1 MKMKKKEEV
10 VSLSKHNE
18 LARDYD
24 EMKEKCDALVKNGT
38 EMGEKIVSLKKEIA
52 SLKGQ
57 NTRLKRDVEHYKQ
70 LNKEGDELNEQRIAE
85 INDLKDKLKEAER
98 CVRGKDRVI
107 DGLNDQT
114 LGLRETILTQETLI
128 KDLRGDL
135 KAYEA
140 NTDWF
145 NALPWWRKPFAKM

>member
-24 EMKEKCDALVKNGT
+24 EMKEKCDDLVKNGV
-38 EMGEKIVSLKKEIA
+38 EMGERIVSLKKEIA

-70 LNKEGDELNEQRIAE
+70 LDKEGDELNERRIAE
-85 INDLKDKLKEAER
+85 IDDLKDKLKEAER
-98 CVRGKDRVI
+98 CVHGKERVI
-107 DGLNDQT
+107 DGLNDQAM
-114 LGLRETILTQETLI
+114 GLRETILTQEALI

-135 KAYEA
+135 TAYEA
-140 NTDWF
+140 NTEWF
-145 NALPWWRKPFAKM
+145 NALPWWKKMFTKL